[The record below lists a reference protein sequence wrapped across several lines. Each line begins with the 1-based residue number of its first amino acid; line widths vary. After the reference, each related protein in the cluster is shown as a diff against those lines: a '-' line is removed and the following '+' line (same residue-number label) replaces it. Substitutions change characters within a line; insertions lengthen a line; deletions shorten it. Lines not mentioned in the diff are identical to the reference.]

1 MEPLKLSEIA
11 VAVNGTCPNL
21 CDIEINEISTDSRSI
36 PKASLFV
43 ALRGERF
50 DGNRFVG
57 EAFIKGAAA
66 CIAEKNSPFVDKTAK
81 NLILVEDT
89 GKALLDIAN
98 LYRNKLSIKLVGVTG
113 SVGKTTTKE
122 MIYVVLSERFNTHK
136 TQGNL
141 NNQIGLPKTLLQ
153 LDKSFEAAVIEMG
166 MSDLGEIHE
175 LSMCAV
181 PDISVIT
188 TIGVS
193 HLENL
198 GTRENILKAKLEI
211 TDGMSASSP
220 LVINTDNDMLS
231 TVKLDRPII
240 TYGIEKKADVMATD
254 IESDGENT
262 SFSINGVRA
271 TIPCIGVHNVYN
283 ALAAYAIA
291 KHFDMT
297 DEEIVRGLKNYTPS
311 GMRQRIT
318 KVGDTTVVEDCYNAS
333 PDSVTAAL
341 KALASMTAD
350 GKKIAVLGDML
361 ELGTVSKQGHFDAGK
376 LCAELHIDELVCL
389 GNEAKEYERGCSL
402 LGGKA
407 TWFEDRE
414 ELANYLIKTAKQGDV
429 LWFKASRGMKFEE
442 LIEKYSKG
450 K

>member
-11 VAVNGTCPNL
+11 WAVNGSCPQM
-21 CDIEINEISTDSRSI
+21 CDVDITEISTDSRSI
-36 PKASLFV
+36 PEASLFV

-50 DGNRFVG
+50 DGNKFVN
-57 EAFIKGAAA
+57 EAFAKGAAA
-66 CIAEKNSPFVDKTAK
+66 CIAEKDSPYVDKTVE
-81 NLILVEDT
+81 NLILVENT
-89 GKALLDIAN
+89 EKALLSIAR
-98 LYRNKLSIKLVGVTG
+98 LYRTKLSLKLVGVTG

-122 MIYVVLSERFNTHK
+122 MIYAVLSQRFKTHK

-141 NNQIGLPKTLLQ
+141 NNQIGLPKTILQ
-153 LDKSFEAAVIEMG
+153 LDKSFETAVIEMG

-175 LSMCAV
+175 LSLCAQ

-211 TDGMSASSP
+211 TDGMENTAP

-231 TVKLDRPII
+231 TVKLNRPVI
-240 TYGIEKKADVMATD
+240 TYGIEKKADVMAAEIT
-254 IESDGENT
+254 SDGENT
-262 SFSINGVRA
+262 DFLINGLKVS
-271 TIPCIGVHNVYN
+271 IPCIGQHNVYN

-291 KHFDMT
+291 KHFGMT
-297 DEEIVRGLKNYTPS
+297 DCEIVEGLKNYTPS

-318 KVGDTTVVEDCYNAS
+318 RVGDTTVVEDCYNAS
-333 PDSVTAAL
+333 PDSIRAAL
-341 KALASMTAD
+341 KTLSSMNSS
-350 GKKIAVLGDML
+350 GRKIAVLGDML
-361 ELGTVSKQGHFDAGK
+361 ELGSVSEKSHFDIGI
-376 LCAELHIDELVCL
+376 LCAELGIDELVCFGEGAKKYDEGCKKAGGKSTWFDNRDKL
-389 GNEAKEYERGCSL
+389 SEYLTNVAKE
-402 LGGKA
+402 
-407 TWFEDRE
+407 
-414 ELANYLIKTAKQGDV
+414 GDV

>member
-1 MEPLKLSEIA
+1 MEPLKLSEILK
-11 VAVNGTCPNL
+11 AVNGTCPKMR
-21 CDIEINEISTDSRSI
+21 DIFITEISTDSRSI
-36 PKASLFV
+36 PDGSLFL
-43 ALRGERF
+43 ALTGEKF
-50 DGNRFVG
+50 DGNKFVD
-57 EAFIKGAAA
+57 EAFTKGASA
-66 CIAEKNSPFVDKTAK
+66 CVAQKDSPFVDKTAE
-81 NLILVEDT
+81 NLILVENT
-89 GKALLDIAN
+89 EKALLNIAH
-98 LYRNKLSIKLVGVTG
+98 LYRSKLSLKLVGVTG

-122 MIYVVLSERFNTHK
+122 MISAVLSERFKTHK

-153 LDKSFEAAVIEMG
+153 LEKSVEMAVIEMG

-175 LSMCAV
+175 LSVCAT

-211 TDGMSASSP
+211 TDGMNPSSP
-220 LVINTDNDMLS
+220 LVINADNDMLS
-231 TVKLDRPII
+231 TVKLDRPVI

-254 IESDGENT
+254 ITSDGENT
-262 SFSINGVRA
+262 EFFINGLKVS
-271 TIPCIGVHNVYN
+271 IPCIGIHNVYN

-297 DEEIVRGLKNYTPS
+297 DGEITNGLKNYTPS

-318 KVGDTTVVEDCYNAS
+318 KVGNTTVVEDCYNAS

-341 KALASMTAD
+341 KALSSMSTK

-361 ELGTVSKQGHFDAGK
+361 ELGSVSKQGHYGAGK
-376 LCAELHIDELVCL
+376 LCAELKIDELVCL
-389 GNEAKEYERGCSL
+389 GEEAKNYKKGCDEN
-402 LGGKA
+402 GGKS
-407 TWFEDRE
+407 TWFDDRDKLAEYLVNIAEDSD
-414 ELANYLIKTAKQGDV
+414 I

>member
-11 VAVNGTCPNL
+11 WAVNGSCPQM
-21 CDIEINEISTDSRSI
+21 CDVDITEISTDSRSI
-36 PKASLFV
+36 PEASLFV
-43 ALRGERF
+43 ALKGERF
-50 DGNRFVG
+50 DGNKFVN
-57 EAFIKGAAA
+57 EAFTKGAIA
-66 CIAEKNSPFVDKTAK
+66 CVAEKDSPFVDKTAK
-81 NLILVEDT
+81 NLILVENT
-89 GKALLDIAN
+89 EKALLSIAH
-98 LYRNKLSIKLVGVTG
+98 LYRKKLSLKLVGVTG

-122 MIYVVLSERFNTHK
+122 MIYAVLSQRWKTHK

-166 MSDLGEIHE
+166 MSDLGEIHA
-175 LSMCAV
+175 LSVCAQ

-211 TDGMSASSP
+211 TDGMQESAP
-220 LVINTDNDMLS
+220 LVINIDNDMLS
-231 TVKLDRPII
+231 TAKLDRRVI

-254 IESDGENT
+254 ITSDGENT
-262 SFSINGVRA
+262 AFAINGLEVS
-271 TIPCIGVHNVYN
+271 IPCIGQHNVYN
-283 ALAAYAIA
+283 ALAAYAVA
-291 KHFDMT
+291 KYLGMT
-297 DEEIVRGLKNYTPS
+297 DAEIVEGLKNYTPS

-333 PDSVTAAL
+333 PDSIKAAL
-341 KALASMTAD
+341 RTLSSMSTN

-361 ELGTVSKQGHFDAGK
+361 ELGSVSAESHFAIGA
-376 LCAELHIDELVCL
+376 LCAELGIDELVCL
-389 GNEAKEYERGCSL
+389 GEEAKRYDEGCKTA
-402 LGGKA
+402 GGKS
-407 TWFEDRE
+407 TWFDNRDKLSE
-414 ELANYLIKTAKQGDV
+414 YLTDIAKEGDI

>member
-1 MEPLKLSEIA
+1 MEPLKLSEIVA
-11 VAVNGTCPNL
+11 AVNGTCPNL

-36 PKASLFV
+36 PEASLFV

-50 DGNRFVG
+50 DGNKFVD
-57 EAFIKGAAA
+57 EAFVKGASA
-66 CIAEKNSPFVDKTAK
+66 CVAQKDSPFVDKTAK
-81 NLILVEDT
+81 NLILVDDT
-89 GKALLDIAN
+89 GKALLDIAH
-98 LYRNKLSIKLVGVTG
+98 LYRSKLSLKLVGVTG

-122 MIYVVLSERFNTHK
+122 MIYAVLSERFNTHK

-166 MSDLGEIHE
+166 MSDLGEIHD
-175 LSMCAV
+175 LSMCAA

-211 TDGMSASSP
+211 TDGMNELSP

-262 SFSINGVRA
+262 SFSINGVKVS
-271 TIPCIGVHNVYN
+271 IPCIGVHNVYN
-283 ALAAYAIA
+283 ALAAYLVA
-291 KHFDMT
+291 KHFGMT

-318 KVGDTTVVEDCYNAS
+318 RVGDTTVVEDCYNAS

-341 KALASMTAD
+341 KALASMTTN

-361 ELGTVSKQGHFDAGK
+361 ELGSVSKQGHFDAGR
-376 LCAELHIDELVCL
+376 LCAELEIDELVCL
-389 GNEAKEYERGCSL
+389 GEEAKQYDEGCKAS
-402 LGGKA
+402 GGRS

-414 ELANYLIKTAKQGDV
+414 ELANYLVNTAKQGDI